1 MQSLKVALTII
12 IALLLQ
18 MVLPM
23 VLPKDLPF
31 FQYVDLALLITVYF
45 SLQRAPMIGMLVGV
59 IGGIGQDAIGGGI
72 LGVQGFAK
80 TLLGY
85 LVAIASIRF
94 SLENPLARLG
104 VVAVA
109 AAAHTVLFAGLHMV
123 LEDPLPYTAAWGQ
136 FGKVLGKTVL
146 ADGAASLA
154 VFALLDRIFPEQ
166 HAARRMAIGKRFY
179 E

>member
-1 MQSLKVALTII
+1 VQSLKVALTII
-12 IALLLQ
+12 VALLLQ
-18 MVLPM
+18 MVLPSH
-23 VLPKDLPF
+23 LSF

-45 SLQRAPMIGMLVGV
+45 SLQRAPMSGMLVGV
-59 IGGIGQDAIGGGI
+59 VGGIGQDAIGGGI

-109 AAAHTVLFAGLHMV
+109 AAANAVLFAGLHMV

-136 FGKVLGKTVL
+136 FGKVLGKSVL
-146 ADGAASLA
+146 ADGLASLA

>member
-1 MQSLKVALTII
+1 VQSLKVALTITV
-12 IALLLQ
+12 ALLLK
-18 MVLPM
+18 MVLPSQ
-23 VLPKDLPF
+23 LPF
-31 FQYVDLALLITVYF
+31 FQYIDLALLITVYF
-45 SLQRAPMIGMLVGV
+45 SLQRAPISGMLVGV
-59 IGGIGQDAIGGGI
+59 VGGIGQDAIGGGI

-123 LEDPLPYTAAWGQ
+123 LEHPLSYTATWGQ
-136 FGKVLGKTVL
+136 LGKVLGKSVL
-146 ADGAASLA
+146 ADSLASLA

>member
-1 MQSLKVALTII
+1 MQSLKVALTITV
-12 IALLLQ
+12 ALLLQ
-18 MVLPM
+18 MVLSSH
-23 VLPKDLPF
+23 LPF
-31 FQYVDLALLITVYF
+31 FQYVDLALLVTVYF
-45 SLQRAPMIGMLVGV
+45 SLQRAPLSGMLVGV
-59 IGGIGQDAIGGGI
+59 VGGIGQDAIGGGI

-104 VVAVA
+104 VVVVA
-109 AAAHTVLFAGLHMV
+109 AAANTVLFAGLHMV
-123 LEDPLPYTAAWGQ
+123 LEDPLPYTSAWGQ
-136 FGKVLGKTVL
+136 FGKVLGKGVL
-146 ADGAASLA
+146 GEALASIA

>member
-1 MQSLKVALTII
+1 VQSLKVALTITV
-12 IALLLQ
+12 ALLLQ
-18 MVLPM
+18 MVLPSQ
-23 VLPKDLPF
+23 LPF
-31 FQYVDLALLITVYF
+31 FQYIDLALLITVYF
-45 SLQRAPMIGMLVGV
+45 SLQRAPISGMLVGV
-59 IGGIGQDAIGGGI
+59 VGGIGQDAIGGGI

-104 VVAVA
+104 VVAIA
-109 AAAHTVLFAGLHMV
+109 AAAHTVLFAGLHLV

-136 FGKVLGKTVL
+136 FGKILGKTVL
-146 ADGAASLA
+146 ADTLASVA

>member
-1 MQSLKVALTII
+1 MQSLKVALTITV
-12 IALLLQ
+12 ALLLQ
-18 MVLPM
+18 MVLPSQ
-23 VLPKDLPF
+23 LLF
-31 FQYVDLALLITVYF
+31 FQYIDLALLITVYF
-45 SLQRAPMIGMLVGV
+45 SLQRAPISGMLVGV
-59 IGGIGQDAIGGGI
+59 VSGIGQDAIGGGI

-85 LVAIASIRF
+85 LIAVASIRF

-104 VVAVA
+104 VVAIA
-109 AAAHTVLFAGLHMV
+109 AAGHTVIFAGLHLM

-136 FGKVLGKTVL
+136 FGRVLGKVVL
-146 ADGAASLA
+146 ADSLASLA
-154 VFALLDRIFPEQ
+154 VFTLLDRIFPEQ

>member
-1 MQSLKVALTII
+1 MQSLKVALTITV
-12 IALLLQ
+12 ALLLK
-18 MVLPM
+18 M
-23 VLPKDLPF
+23 VLPKQLSF
-31 FQYVDLALLITVYF
+31 FQYVDLALVITVYF
-45 SLQRAPMIGMLVGV
+45 SLQRAPISGMLVGV
-59 IGGIGQDAIGGGI
+59 VGGIGQDAIGGGI

-104 VVAVA
+104 VVAVV
-109 AAAHTVLFAGLHMV
+109 AAAHAVIFAGLHLV
-123 LEDPLPYTAAWGQ
+123 LEDPLYTTTWGE
-136 FGKVLGKTVL
+136 FGKVLGKSVL
-146 ADGAASLA
+146 ADSLASLA
-154 VFALLDRIFPEQ
+154 VFVLLDRIFPEQ

>member
-1 MQSLKVALTII
+1 MQSLKVALTITV
-12 IALLLQ
+12 ALLLQ
-18 MVLPM
+18 MVLPSR
-23 VLPKDLPF
+23 LPF

-45 SLQRAPMIGMLVGV
+45 SLQRAPISGMLVGV
-59 IGGIGQDAIGGGI
+59 VGGIGQDAIGGGI
-72 LGVQGFAK
+72 LGVQGFAN

-94 SLENPLARLG
+94 SLENALARLG
-104 VVAVA
+104 VVAIA

-136 FGKVLGKTVL
+136 FGKILGKGVL
-146 ADGAASLA
+146 ADSLASLA